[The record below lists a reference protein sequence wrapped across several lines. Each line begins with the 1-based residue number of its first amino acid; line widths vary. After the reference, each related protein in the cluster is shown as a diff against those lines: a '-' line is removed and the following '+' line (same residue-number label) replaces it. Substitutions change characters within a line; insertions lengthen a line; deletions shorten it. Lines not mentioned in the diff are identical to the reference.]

1 MSIENGARLLR
12 RLRDDGT
19 ARERVRAIGSETFE
33 EISADL
39 GASCTAAEVVAA
51 LAREIE
57 GERFHEPYHEG

>member
-12 RLRDDGT
+12 RLRTDAD
-19 ARERVRAIGSETFE
+19 ARQRLRVIGSDRFE
-33 EISADL
+33 DVTAEL

-57 GERFHEPYHEG
+57 GEEFHAPYHEG

>member
-12 RLRDDGT
+12 RLRTDPHARHRLRFIGADDFEGIT
-19 ARERVRAIGSETFE
+19 AE
-33 EISADL
+33 L

-57 GERFHEPYHEG
+57 GEELYAPYHEG

>member
-19 ARERVRAIGSETFE
+19 ARERVRAIGNETFE

-57 GERFHEPYHEG
+57 GERFHEPYHQG

>member
-12 RLRDDGT
+12 RLRSDANARQRLRMIGAEKFEDIT
-19 ARERVRAIGSETFE
+19 AE
-33 EISADL
+33 L

-57 GERFHEPYHEG
+57 GEEFHAPYYEG

>member
-12 RLRDDGT
+12 RLHSDPQ
-19 ARERVRAIGSETFE
+19 ARQRLRAIGAEKFE
-33 EISADL
+33 DITAEL

-57 GERFHEPYHEG
+57 GEALYAPYHEG

>member
-12 RLRDDGT
+12 RLRADAG
-19 ARERVRAIGSETFE
+19 ARERLRVIGADAFE
-33 EISADL
+33 EITAEL

-57 GERFHEPYHEG
+57 GEELYAPYHEG